1 MVEEDN
7 FGFAQLPFRILNEVR
22 FKTIGDLD
30 SAQSPGIK
38 QKRRSI
44 DRRFFTSI
52 IFSFDSFA
60 VPAVAF
66 ACLPNAA

>member
-44 DRRFFTSI
+44 DRRFFI
-52 IFSFDSFA
+52 IFSCDSFA
-60 VPAVAF
+60 VPAVVS